1 MFSSFIVTRSLKQF
15 YRGFGISK
23 TLKVNIERE
32 PRTEFAAL
40 SLAPA
45 RCIKRRQTVAVDRK
59 VQQEEIM
66 PQVEDPALAV
76 IGSPEAFE
84 ASFVRPAGRRHTMCL
99 ADLKSKDFLS
109 TELPQMPLRRVIPN
123 AASNVNAENID
134 PIASTST
141 PTRANREVPVL
152 LPIRNTNG
160 VPNLGLDPYGFVKY
174 WKERTTPKK
183 GIPEPE

>member
-1 MFSSFIVTRSLKQF
+1 
-15 YRGFGISK
+15 
-23 TLKVNIERE
+23 
-32 PRTEFAAL
+32 
-40 SLAPA
+40 
-45 RCIKRRQTVAVDRK
+45 
-59 VQQEEIM
+59 M
-66 PQVEDPALAV
+66 PQVEDPALPV

-174 WKERTTPKK
+174 WKERKTPKK